1 MVFTTT
7 FAKTSNIEAANKEL
21 ISQVINYLSELA
33 GETPDLESD
42 VLYTGLNNLYPHLLI
57 DYVSISKGISGN
69 TVYTFS
75 FKIIS
80 YKHIITSFY
89 FSFLTFITFNCPELL
104 SVCGCCKIMII
115 NWTRKAKTGNN
126 NSTIIYSA
134 DLRNDCRVIVYSDLL
149 FK

>member
-7 FAKTSNIEAANKEL
+7 FAKTSNTEAANKEL

-42 VLYTGLNNLYPHLLI
+42 VLYTGLKNLYPHLLI
-57 DYVSISKGISGN
+57 DYVSIFPELLGN

-80 YKHIITSFY
+80 YAGISSEEAKLELHDLIIKDLHKY
-89 FSFLTFITFNCPELL
+89 FSSWNDQNENGGSFKIIPIDGTATFIVTY
-104 SVCGCCKIMII
+104 
-115 NWTRKAKTGNN
+115 
-126 NSTIIYSA
+126 TI
-134 DLRNDCRVIVYSDLL
+134 
-149 FK
+149 

>member
-7 FAKTSNIEAANKEL
+7 YAKTSNIEAANKKL

-42 VLYTGLNNLYPHLLI
+42 VLYTELKNLYPHLLL
-57 DYVSISKGISGN
+57 DYVSLSEDISGN

-80 YKHIITSFY
+80 YAGISTKEAQLELKDIILDNLYQY
-89 FSFLTFITFNCPELL
+89 FSSWNDQNENGGSFKIIPLEGTATFIVT
-104 SVCGCCKIMII
+104 
-115 NWTRKAKTGNN
+115 
-126 NSTIIYSA
+126 Y
-134 DLRNDCRVIVYSDLL
+134 VI
-149 FK
+149 

>member
-7 FAKTSNIEAANKEL
+7 YAKTSNIEAANKKL

-42 VLYTGLNNLYPHLLI
+42 VLYTELKNLYPHLLL
-57 DYVSISKGISGN
+57 DYVSISEDISGN

-80 YKHIITSFY
+80 YAGISEKARPCLKDLIFDNLNKY
-89 FSFLTFITFNCPELL
+89 FSSWDDQNENGGIFKIIPIEYPETFLVT
-104 SVCGCCKIMII
+104 
-115 NWTRKAKTGNN
+115 
-126 NSTIIYSA
+126 Y
-134 DLRNDCRVIVYSDLL
+134 VI
-149 FK
+149 